1 MNEYGWLKNYWL
13 GSQELV
19 IVYRGGT
26 HHVLD
31 SYENYESVYS
41 GFYKDCIKYCEN
53 MEIEYLESLF

>member
-1 MNEYGWLKNYWL
+1 MGKNYWL

-41 GFYKDCIKYCEN
+41 GFFEDCIKYCEN